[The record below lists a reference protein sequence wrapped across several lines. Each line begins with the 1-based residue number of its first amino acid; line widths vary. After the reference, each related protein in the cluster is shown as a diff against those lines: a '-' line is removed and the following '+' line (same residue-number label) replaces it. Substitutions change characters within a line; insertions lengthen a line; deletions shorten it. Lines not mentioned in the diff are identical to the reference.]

1 VSDTR
6 THGTRE
12 SDELL
17 PDRVTMPLLALVTR
31 EAVDQDYVA
40 AARRRAAGPAGP
52 SPRSRFLGAAAV
64 TVAFGLLLALAAVRT
79 AENADVDEA
88 SRAALVDRIDQR
100 KADVRD
106 ARERVRDLEDQVDA
120 LTTSNARLRRD
131 LAAATDELRRLQVT
145 TGFVDVRGPGLRLTV
160 ADNPD
165 GSADGRVR
173 ATDLRRLVN
182 GLWSAGAEAVAVN
195 GRRLTGLTA
204 ISQQGIAI
212 TVNRGPLTPPYV
224 VSAIGRSG
232 LGARLQATGTGQQ
245 FDQLAQQFGFTVTRE
260 NEGDLELPAAPD
272 SFLRLRFAEPPDQ
285 NPNVQEDL
293 P

>member
-1 VSDTR
+1 MSTR
-6 THGTRE
+6 TQGTRE
-12 SDELL
+12 SDQLL

-40 AARRRAAGPAGP
+40 AAQRRAAGPAGP
-52 SPRSRFLGAAAV
+52 QPRSRLLGAAAV
-64 TVAFGLLLALAAVRT
+64 TAVFGLLVALAAVRT

-106 ARERVRDLEDQVDA
+106 ARERVQGLEDDVDA
-120 LTTSNARLRRD
+120 LAARDAALRRD
-131 LAAATDELRRLQVT
+131 LAAATQELGRLQVT
-145 TGFVDVRGPGLRLTV
+145 TGFVDVRGPGLRVTV
-160 ADNPD
+160 TDNPD

-245 FDQLAQQFGFTVTRE
+245 FDQLAQQFGFTVARDDE
-260 NEGDLELPAAPD
+260 AELELPSAPD
-272 SFLRLRFAEPPDQ
+272 SFLRLRFAEQPDQ
-285 NPNVQEDL
+285 SPNVQEDL